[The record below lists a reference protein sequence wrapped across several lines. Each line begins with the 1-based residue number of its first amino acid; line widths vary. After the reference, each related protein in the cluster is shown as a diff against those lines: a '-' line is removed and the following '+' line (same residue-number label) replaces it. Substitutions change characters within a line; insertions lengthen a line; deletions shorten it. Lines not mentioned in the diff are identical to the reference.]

1 MKTPLPQIGLP
12 CHMHHP
18 MRKIVSWRLFESIWD
33 KSQQV
38 DPATNKDYWDRA
50 YGNTYY
56 NPAFGGVYSARSSYS
71 EIPFMGTQDN
81 AHPLGCLPWILMHKE
96 VQVLQVDT
104 TMVPYLAQS
113 IHMRECRLTF
123 LHSHHHHPL
132 CLRVSLCHC
141 LKMMMKKNHEQ
152 MSKNPQDLFG

>member
-1 MKTPLPQIGLP
+1 
-12 CHMHHP
+12 

-71 EIPFMGTQDN
+71 EIPFMGTQDQRTSSRMPPVDPN
-81 AHPLGCLPWILMHKE
+81 AQGSSSAAGGYYYGTLFGSINPYEGMSSYFPPFPPPPSFVPPSQFMPL
-96 VQVLQVDT
+96 
-104 TMVPYLAQS
+104 
-113 IHMRECRLTF
+113 
-123 LHSHHHHPL
+123 
-132 CLRVSLCHC
+132 
-141 LKMMMKKNHEQ
+141 
-152 MSKNPQDLFG
+152 PQDDDEEEP